1 MVKSNAFTVAQLKSF
16 PTCKHCDGLGLWLY
30 KRPDGGAQRIFRF
43 QLWGRQREMG
53 LGSYRSVS
61 LAEARKQA
69 ELARQ
74 QVLREVD
81 PIKQRQLNRQ
91 QSNLS
96 TAA

>member
-1 MVKSNAFTVAQLKSF
+1 MAKSNAFTVAQLKSL
-16 PTCKHCDGLGLWLY
+16 PTGKHCDGLGLWLY
-30 KRPDGGAQRIFRF
+30 KRPDGGAQWISRF

-74 QVLREVD
+74 QVLPR
-81 PIKQRQLNRQ
+81 
-91 QSNLS
+91 
-96 TAA
+96 